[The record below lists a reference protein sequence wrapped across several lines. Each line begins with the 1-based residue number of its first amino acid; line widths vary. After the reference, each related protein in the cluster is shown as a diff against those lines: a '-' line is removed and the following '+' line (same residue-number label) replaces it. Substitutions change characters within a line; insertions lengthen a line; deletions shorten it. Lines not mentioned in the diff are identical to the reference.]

1 MCKRYVQSYYMAWII
16 THAVSSSG
24 LGTGVW
30 DCYLKRGKSK
40 LKQGLSENSTDLTLR
55 TIFNHISLVKIFILL
70 CFLRKNLPD
79 SNKKIEIVP
88 HLLMYLLHLLTQLSS
103 SCLQLSLQHLD
114 FLVLD
119 C

>member
-1 MCKRYVQSYYMAWII
+1 MDHYSRCKQLWAW
-16 THAVSSSG
+16 HWCVG
-24 LGTGVW
+24 L
-30 DCYLKRGKSK
+30 LFEKRKKTK

-55 TIFNHISLVKIFILL
+55 TILNHISLVKIFILL
-70 CFLRKNLPD
+70 CFLRKNLSD